1 MKSNQ
6 VISFSYGGVTVSA
19 SDISKEQNSGVN
31 TLRNISSYNRRFDSF
46 RTSSEG
52 FRVLGANDRTLSK
65 KFDVSVN
72 SSVSVRRPLPPL
84 VKNNT
89 CKRSRRELP
98 SYFPLVAP
106 KPVLPP
112 INPKKKNFSRFGEDN
127 NNGISFHS
135 EDAKPQ
141 NRPVTMTTKL
151 ILNDSPGDAFDGECF
166 LPLWASTPKNSQTIL
181 RSQKS
186 RPLPIP
192 IDVVFRQSSGTS
204 EQDTFSSSYT
214 KALSTCVTCDIHDEG
229 VRPTG
234 KRERRKKL
242 SRDKTKEW
250 VKSSDFA
257 LKTADDEAL
266 SSLETGN
273 FQTLSSVTFSA
284 DLPPKDCNKPK
295 STDHQL
301 RKIVSSLNALK
312 PPSLPFRIVVHERL
326 IKFSV
331 DLQFRVQFIKDWWRE
346 IRFPRLPMPKITI
359 DIDFATF
366 TQLREPLREFCARLR
381 ESLRYPKPIILDPPP
396 RYVHIPP
403 SAVNLHDAAL
413 ITDERK
419 RRKLTQSLLQYDKT
433 PRCSPL
439 RADVTMVDDDLEGK
453 GPRCVFKDRNG
464 RCFKTGSGLHV
475 TFADEQQ
482 EDDQDS
488 SPSKAPR
495 INDGKPMPVTKNEQV
510 SEKQFNSARKRLAA
524 MLKKLDDP
532 SWYETWI
539 KENDQFEMD
548 LKGFNPKKL
557 DLIRALIYAIEH
569 EPCQR
574 LTIHGKGEDEDSDR
588 GAIARQMMR
597 VHQQFAH
604 HRFGMSQRQP
614 STGLGP
620 AMHPGATAYGIKDV
634 GYCSVSTHIMY
645 TDDRAGCLACRVL
658 KAARRFGCEDRLAS
672 LLARPTIGDCFSRV
686 CRRSEG
692 WRD

>member
-31 TLRNISSYNRRFDSF
+31 TSRNISFDRRSDRF

-65 KFDVSVN
+65 KSDVSVN

-98 SYFPLVAP
+98 SYFPLVVP

-112 INPKKKNFSRFGEDN
+112 INRKHTNLSRFGEEDN
-127 NNGISFHS
+127 GNGFHS
-135 EDAKPQ
+135 EDSEPQ
-141 NRPVTMTTKL
+141 NRPVTMATKP
-151 ILNDSPGDAFDGECF
+151 ILNDDTGDALDGECF
-166 LPLWASTPKNSQTIL
+166 LPQWASTPKNSQTTL
-181 RSQKS
+181 RSKKS
-186 RPLPIP
+186 RPLPTP

-204 EQDTFSSSYT
+204 DQDTHSSSFT

-234 KRERRKKL
+234 KRERRRL
-242 SRDKTKEW
+242 GRDKTQEW
-250 VKSSDFA
+250 LKSSDFA

-266 SSLETGN
+266 SSFETGS

-284 DLPPKDCNKPK
+284 DRPPKDCNKPK

-312 PPSLPFRIVVHERL
+312 PPPLPFRIVVHERI

-346 IRFPRLPMPKITI
+346 IRFPRLPTPKITI

-366 TQLREPLREFCARLR
+366 TQLRETLRQFCARLR

-419 RRKLTQSLLQYDKT
+419 RRKLMQSLLQYDET
-433 PRCSPL
+433 PGCSPL
-439 RADVTMVDDDLEGK
+439 RADVTMVDDDLEDK
-453 GPRCVFKDRNG
+453 GPRCVLKDRNE
-464 RCFKTGSGLHV
+464 RYVKTGKGLHV
-475 TFADEQQ
+475 TFVDEQQ
-482 EDDQDS
+482 EDDEGS
-488 SPSKAPR
+488 SPRKAPR
-495 INDGKPMPVTKNEQV
+495 IKDGKPMPVTKNEQV

-524 MLKKLDDP
+524 MLEKLDDP
-532 SWYETWI
+532 SWY
-539 KENDQFEMD
+539 Q
-548 LKGFNPKKL
+548 
-557 DLIRALIYAIEH
+557 
-569 EPCQR
+569 
-574 LTIHGKGEDEDSDR
+574 
-588 GAIARQMMR
+588 
-597 VHQQFAH
+597 
-604 HRFGMSQRQP
+604 
-614 STGLGP
+614 
-620 AMHPGATAYGIKDV
+620 
-634 GYCSVSTHIMY
+634 
-645 TDDRAGCLACRVL
+645 
-658 KAARRFGCEDRLAS
+658 
-672 LLARPTIGDCFSRV
+672 
-686 CRRSEG
+686 
-692 WRD
+692 